1 MSTTTSLFQILPS
14 QPTFNNTQQQQQQ
27 QQQQQN
33 TTQNNEQKGQSF
45 NQPPSLFNLGQSQS
59 FAVDKQQQ
67 QQQQPYVPKK
77 ELIHTAPIFFV
88 SSQKEEKKKQTM
100 EPVLTR
106 SGSISLNYGD
116 RRLSNILS
124 DSKTSQTGSNV
135 GKKRILL
142 EVPDP
147 SRGLFGDG
155 NVYKLDDLKK
165 KTMKEA
171 IPSTSSS
178 TIRVYGFPTHL
189 FNDLKQYFE
198 KYGNV
203 TECKRSLADWVLVTF
218 ENNAAA
224 TQALKENNTEIYGY
238 PVRII
243 PHIEPSTT
251 IRQGV
256 ITLEESEG
264 IFKQEKPK
272 ELGHGKEGITA
283 FDGRTVA
290 DGEYLMKPVD
300 NSITA
305 KLKEVFFGW

>member
-27 QQQQQN
+27 QQN
-33 TTQNNEQKGQSF
+33 TTQNNEQKGQLL

-59 FAVDKQQQ
+59 FAVDKQQ

-155 NVYKLDDLKK
+155 NVYKRNKGRYDNID
-165 KTMKEA
+165 
-171 IPSTSSS
+171 SYNSS

-283 FDGRTVA
+283 FDGRTIA
-290 DGEYLMKPVD
+290 DEEYLMKPVD

-305 KLKEVFFGW
+305 KLKEIFFGW

>member
-14 QPTFNNTQQQQQQ
+14 QPTFNNTQQQQ

-124 DSKTSQTGSNV
+124 DVIQLKVNRIDKLMLFIVKNKSN
-135 GKKRILL
+135 RI
-142 EVPDP
+142 
-147 SRGLFGDG
+147 
-155 NVYKLDDLKK
+155 K
-165 KTMKEA
+165 
-171 IPSTSSS
+171 
-178 TIRVYGFPTHL
+178 
-189 FNDLKQYFE
+189 
-198 KYGNV
+198 
-203 TECKRSLADWVLVTF
+203 CW
-218 ENNAAA
+218 
-224 TQALKENNTEIYGY
+224 
-238 PVRII
+238 
-243 PHIEPSTT
+243 
-251 IRQGV
+251 
-256 ITLEESEG
+256 
-264 IFKQEKPK
+264 
-272 ELGHGKEGITA
+272 
-283 FDGRTVA
+283 
-290 DGEYLMKPVD
+290 
-300 NSITA
+300 
-305 KLKEVFFGW
+305 

>member
-1 MSTTTSLFQILPS
+1 
-14 QPTFNNTQQQQQQ
+14 
-27 QQQQQN
+27 
-33 TTQNNEQKGQSF
+33 
-45 NQPPSLFNLGQSQS
+45 
-59 FAVDKQQQ
+59 
-67 QQQQPYVPKK
+67 
-77 ELIHTAPIFFV
+77 
-88 SSQKEEKKKQTM
+88 M

-155 NVYKLDDLKK
+155 NVYKRNKVDDLKK

-283 FDGRTVA
+283 FDGRTIA
-290 DGEYLMKPVD
+290 DEEYLMKPVD

-305 KLKEVFFGW
+305 KLKEIFFGW